1 MVICMTI
8 IVYSYTYIFAYLN
21 ICIFINRNLLILIL
35 KGLDENSLRYIL
47 YILVT
52 QHFSGVDQWEAGSS
66 SWNSRAELS
75 SQFGHRLATS
85 SPETIVEQS

>member
-1 MVICMTI
+1 MN
-8 IVYSYTYIFAYLN
+8 FHLD
-21 ICIFINRNLLILIL
+21 R
-35 KGLDENSLRYIL
+35 LDENSLRYIL

-52 QHFSGVDQWEAGSS
+52 QHFSGVDPWEAVSS
-66 SWNSRAELS
+66 TLNSRDELS